1 MDELKVKTI
10 RWTLH
15 SLTDAYLIFTCS
27 CLSPGVDVEQSAA
40 RAARYSHWPKSQT
53 ISDSVLALGYHVSLW
68 NFNEVGT
75 KLSGFNI
82 QQL

>member
-1 MDELKVKTI
+1 MKTI

-15 SLTDAYLIFTCS
+15 SVTDAYLIFTCS
-27 CLSPGVDVEQSAA
+27 WLSPGVDVEQS
-40 RAARYSHWPKSQT
+40 AARYSHWPKSQT

-68 NFNEVGT
+68 NFNEVGM